1 MILILISSER
11 VNYLKLMFSKKA
23 KKLTISKVRPS
34 YDPSCA
40 IFSSFH
46 FMVIFNIESADSTGS
61 QLKIAQLGIII
72 IKFIY
77 SEKAT

>member
-40 IFSSFH
+40 IFSSFN
-46 FMVIFNIESADSTGS
+46 FMVVFNIASAVIPEG
-61 QLKIAQLGIII
+61 QLML
-72 IKFIY
+72 Y
-77 SEKAT
+77 